1 MSENDLAKEM
11 EIESLEARE
20 LNETVLVDEYGFTWT
35 KRELDNAQEEYEVK
49 ADLMND

>member
-1 MSENDLAKEM
+1 MSEKELQK
-11 EIESLEARE
+11 ELEQEALEQRE